1 MSLLAAQTSHLRVRN
16 GPAHSRVTYAE
27 LFFDLVF
34 VFAITQLSHGLL
46 ERLTPLGAVQTAIL
60 MFAVWW
66 AWIDTAWMT
75 NWLDPERAPVRML
88 LFALML
94 VGLVISASIPGAFGE
109 RGLAFAIAY
118 ATFEI
123 APKFFMLWALKR
135 HDAGNY
141 RNFVRITVWRAAGAA
156 CWLTGGFVSPEARL
170 AVWALALAIDSAAP
184 LIGFWVP
191 GLGRSSTADWDVEGG
206 HLAERCA
213 LFVIIALG
221 ESVLITGATSA
232 GLPATLINNAA
243 FANAF
248 IGSVA
253 MWAVY
258 FNIGAERGSRLIAHS
273 DDPGRL
279 ARSGYTYLHVLM
291 VAGIIVAA
299 VGDELVLHHPG
310 GHTEPKTAAVILG
323 GPALYLLGNSLF
335 KWLSAPYAPLSHTVG
350 LVLLALL
357 APVSL
362 IAPPLALSA
371 AANAVL
377 IAVAVWEWVSV
388 GRKAEAVR
396 SE

>member
-1 MSLLAAQTSHLRVRN
+1 MIPVAANFLRKRN
-16 GPAHSRVTYAE
+16 GREHARVTFVE
-27 LFFDLVF
+27 LFYDLVY
-34 VFAITQLSHGLL
+34 VFAVTQLSHGLL
-46 ERLTPLGAVQTAIL
+46 EHLTPLGVLQTSLL
-60 MFAVWW
+60 MLAVWW

-118 ATFEI
+118 AAFAI

-141 RNFVRITVWRAAGAA
+141 RNFVRITVWRATGAA
-156 CWLTGGFVSPEARL
+156 CWLAGGFAAPEARL
-170 AVWALALAIDSAAP
+170 AVWALALAIDTTAP
-184 LIGFWVP
+184 LVGFRVP

-213 LFVIIALG
+213 LFIIIVLG
-221 ESVLITGATSA
+221 ESILITGATST

-243 FANAF
+243 VANAF
-248 IGSVA
+248 VGSVA

-258 FNIGAERGSRLIAHS
+258 FNIGAERGSHLIVSS

-310 GHTEPKTAAVILG
+310 GHTDTKTAAVILG

-357 APVSL
+357 VPVSL
-362 IAPPLALSA
+362 IVPPLALSA

-377 IAVAVWEWVSV
+377 ITVAVWEWVSV
-388 GRKAEAVR
+388 GRKTEAAR